1 MAGPVTPG
9 RPLVCELLEV
19 LCCVPF
25 LCASLICTMEAIPW
39 LACVRFFGGQGGV
52 RGEGNFLN
60 KNKMEIKKLDIEKQ

>member
-1 MAGPVTPG
+1 MAGPGTPG
-9 RPLVCELLEV
+9 RPLVSELLEV

-39 LACVRFFGGQGGV
+39 LACVLFWGGQGGV

-60 KNKMEIKKLDIEKQ
+60 KNKTEKKKLDIEKQ